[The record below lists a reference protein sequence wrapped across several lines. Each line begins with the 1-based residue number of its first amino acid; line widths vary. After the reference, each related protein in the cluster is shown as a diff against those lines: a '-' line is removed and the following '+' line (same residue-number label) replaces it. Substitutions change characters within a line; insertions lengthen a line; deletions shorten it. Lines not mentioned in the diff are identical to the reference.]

1 METCE
6 IKDVTAPT
14 GQGLQIS
21 AEHYISALSMRYAA
35 RGLVK
40 SVRDG
45 AEEQIRREE
54 ETRALVPDAYRLS
67 TLSDAAVAG
76 CYRRGKD
83 TMSGADL
90 VRYFGEMRS
99 ARIRNADFSGYTGID
114 ECVGFNVKD
123 KSRALVA
130 VTSKKSL
137 PALTQRVK
145 ALPAELGQK
154 LKGAIPMWFDSAKPD
169 SSKERKRFPL
179 SAFAAAVAVAA
190 SLMLIVASSVMLT
203 RAESSISRLQTKV
216 SDASAEVAE
225 LRSDFEV
232 QNDLLEIRRIAME
245 EYGMV
250 EEDYLKMDYITLSSD
265 DSVEVFEE
273 ERDESVGFSA
283 LLSAIGI
290 KK

>member
-14 GQGLQIS
+14 GKGLQVS
-21 AEHYISALSMRYAA
+21 AENYISALSMRYAA

-40 SVRDG
+40 SVHDG

-54 ETRALVPDAYRLS
+54 ETRALAPDAYRLS

-99 ARIRNADFSGYTGID
+99 ARIRNADFSGNTGID
-114 ECVGFNVKD
+114 ECDGGNVKD

-145 ALPAELGQK
+145 SLPAELGQK
-154 LKGAIPMWFDSAKPD
+154 LPTWFNSEKPD
-169 SSKERKRFPL
+169 SSKESKRFPL

-203 RAESSISRLQTKV
+203 RAESNISRLQTKV

-265 DSVEVFEE
+265 DSVEVYEE
-273 ERDESVGFSA
+273 EREESVGLSA

>member
-14 GQGLQIS
+14 GQGLQVS
-21 AEHYISALSMRYAA
+21 AENYISALSMRYAA

-40 SVRDG
+40 SVHDG

-54 ETRALVPDAYRLS
+54 ETRALAPDAYRLS

-99 ARIRNADFSGYTGID
+99 ARIRNADFSGNTGLD
-114 ECVGFNVKD
+114 ECDGGNVKGE
-123 KSRALVA
+123 SRALAA
-130 VTSKKSL
+130 VTPRKNL
-137 PALTQRVK
+137 PVLTGRIK
-145 ALPAELGQK
+145 ALPTELGQK
-154 LKGAIPMWFDSAKPD
+154 LPTWFNSEKPD

-203 RAESSISRLQTKV
+203 RAESNISRLQTKV

-265 DSVEVFEE
+265 DSVEVYEE
-273 ERDESVGFSA
+273 EREESVGLSA

>member
-14 GQGLQIS
+14 GQGLQVS
-21 AEHYISALSMRYAA
+21 AEQYISALSMRYAA

-40 SVRDG
+40 SVHDG
-45 AEEQIRREE
+45 AEEQMRREE
-54 ETRALVPDAYRLS
+54 ETRALAPDAYRLS

-99 ARIRNADFSGYTGID
+99 ARIRNADFSGNTGID
-114 ECVGFNVKD
+114 ECAGSNVKGE
-123 KSRALVA
+123 SRAMVA
-130 VTSKKSL
+130 VASKKSL
-137 PALTQRVK
+137 PALTGRVK

-154 LKGAIPMWFDSAKPD
+154 LPTWFNSARPD
-169 SSKERKRFPL
+169 TSKERKRFPL

-203 RAESSISRLQTKV
+203 RAESNISRLQTKV

-265 DSVEVFEE
+265 DSVEVYEE
-273 ERDESVGFSA
+273 EREESVGLSA